1 MLNLLVE
8 NVGTNYAAPDG
19 EIQFQLQKVNYCF
32 VTDIYN
38 VYEVI
43 QVQSSIES
51 KLCRLDYSIRAR
63 SSED

>member
-8 NVGTNYAAPDG
+8 NVGTNYAASDG

-32 VTDIYN
+32 VADILN

-51 KLCRLDYSIRAR
+51 
-63 SSED
+63 